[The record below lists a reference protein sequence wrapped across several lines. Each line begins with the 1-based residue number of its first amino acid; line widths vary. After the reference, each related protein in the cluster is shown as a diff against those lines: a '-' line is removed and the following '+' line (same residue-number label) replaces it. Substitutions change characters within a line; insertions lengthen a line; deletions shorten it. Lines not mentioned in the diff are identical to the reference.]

1 MRAAY
6 RYGNSKWKKKQL
18 PASSKRKIL
27 NENLI
32 LHLNAE
38 QM

>member
-1 MRAAY
+1 MATA
-6 RYGNSKWKKKQL
+6 SEKKKKQL
-18 PASSKRKIL
+18 PASSQRKKL
-27 NENLI
+27 NKNLI